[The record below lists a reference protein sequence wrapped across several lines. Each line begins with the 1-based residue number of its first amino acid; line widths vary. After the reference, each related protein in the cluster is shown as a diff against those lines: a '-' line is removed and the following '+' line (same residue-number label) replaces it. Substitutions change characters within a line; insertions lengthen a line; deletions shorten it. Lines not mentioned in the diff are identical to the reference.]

1 MKRII
6 GIFTAFLLPALP
18 AFAAFDDFAQS
29 YDSCKLDVNFDTV
42 NMELSDLPEKYQKMA
57 ETHAKEK
64 VTKAFKG
71 HCNNVAYSCE
81 PGDYV
86 TCNPCELLF
95 YIEDLKDQYTDELI
109 EEKCG
114 HLKKTTNKTNSTA
127 TTTKQ
132 NTKTEPEN
140 NFDFA
145 AASANDM
152 DATVARSGLGNTLA
166 PEPITPEKSERQ
178 KQIEA
183 NTKKAL
189 TVPTKP
195 AQEIIFEISGKI
207 EIDNGTLPSNITAN
221 LSPSTCKPAASK
233 YFSGKNI
240 SKGYRCPAGT
250 TSVTFTFLTED
261 QKAKTKYDIENET
274 QTINLTGQKKYILE
288 KTIKFVT
295 KKATC
300 NWSTH
305 YLDSKKNKCVAK
317 STVKCANDEVVNN
330 EGKCQKNVSVTF
342 QKPGDM
348 TGHEWSQTDRERMKC
363 DQDKDKKHTK
373 FENNKCVCE
382 NADYEMQ
389 SDGYCT
395 LKRAKCL
402 KQRNTKYENGRC
414 VCESSDF
421 EMHKDN
427 NCYYTA
433 EAIDRN
439 EEEMLAADEEA
450 TNKKLNAETKQNL
463 CELTDG
469 TWKNGKC
476 KCPNGY
482 ELSDTGECE
491 MTKKT
496 QTAAEKQKS
505 CTDSGGTW
513 SKNTCKC
520 EKRNTILLNDECV
533 CISGDF
539 EMHADKACYYTA
551 EAIDRNEEEMI
562 RDDENKAHIET
573 LKLLCEGGETKG
585 TWTDDFK
592 CECPDGYAVSS
603 TNECEITDAAQKN
616 ANNEKACT
624 ETDGKW
630 NKKTNECK
638 CKTGF
643 TTSREGKCVST
654 YDEEKANSCAET
666 GGKWTKKNTCNCKN
680 GWKLDADG
688 FCQPNDKTAANNHKK
703 ELCTEPNKWNDTLKK
718 CTCKDK
724 KQFFDEE
731 TGCVSATADFLAA
744 ETELNTLKQQ
754 FETKKAELTSA
765 N

>member
-18 AFAAFDDFAQS
+18 AFGASSEFGSFKGFEQT
-29 YDSCKLDVNFDTV
+29 YDSCRIDVN
-42 NMELSDLPEKYQKMA
+42 SDSMSLEISNLPEKYQTMYKN
-57 ETHAKEK
+57 HAKET
-64 VTKAFKG
+64 VTTATQGK
-71 HCNNVAYSCE
+71 CNGVAYTCK
-81 PGDYV
+81 PGDLV
-86 TCNPCELLF
+86 TCNPCEMFFYFQEIKEL
-95 YIEDLKDQYTDELI
+95 YIENTI

-152 DATVARSGLGNTLA
+152 NTTVARSGLGNTLA
-166 PEPITPEKSERQ
+166 PEPTTPKKSERQ

-274 QTINLTGQKKYILE
+274 QTINLTGQKKYTLE

-317 STVKCANDEVVNN
+317 STVKCGNDEIVNN
-330 EGKCQKNVSVTF
+330 AGKCQKNIKVGPMNNS
-342 QKPGDM
+342 DLEM
-348 TGHEWSQTDRERMKC
+348 T
-363 DQDKDKKHTK
+363 QDDINRDNCIRGQDKKHTK
-373 FENNKCVCE
+373 WENNKCVCE

-414 VCESSDF
+414 VCTSADF
-421 EMHKDN
+421 EMGADN
-427 NCYYTA
+427 NCTMTDAASVTA
-433 EAIDRN
+433 DR
-439 EEEMLAADEEA
+439 E
-450 TNKKLNAETKQNL
+450 
-463 CELTDG
+463 
-469 TWKNGKC
+469 
-476 KCPNGY
+476 
-482 ELSDTGECE
+482 
-491 MTKKT
+491 
-496 QTAAEKQKS
+496 AAEIAFACS
-505 CTDSGGTW
+505 ESGGTM
-513 SKNTCKC
+513 NDQGKC
-520 EKRNTILLNDECV
+520 ECGKGYKPDGQGACEPNKRTL
-533 CISGDF
+533 S
-539 EMHADKACYYTA
+539 
-551 EAIDRNEEEMI
+551 NEE
-562 RDDENKAHIET
+562 K
-573 LKLLCEGGETKG
+573 KKLCEKEGAG
-585 TWTDDFK
+585 TWTNKNK
-592 CECPDGYAVSS
+592 CEC
-603 TNECEITDAAQKN
+603 TNKTHSFDDEVG
-616 ANNEKACT
+616 CT
-624 ETDGKW
+624 E
-630 NKKTNECK
+630 NKNKVK
-638 CKTGF
+638 
-643 TTSREGKCVST
+643 RA
-654 YDEEKANSCAET
+654 EKET
-666 GGKWTKKNTCNCKN
+666 
-680 GWKLDADG
+680 
-688 FCQPNDKTAANNHKK
+688 ANNHKK

-754 FETKKAELTSA
+754 FETKKAELASA